1 MNYNYNYL
9 FLDLI
14 ITILLFLIIPF
25 ITFYKRE
32 KYYTKK
38 QRTIILV
45 LNSVFIEI
53 IYIIIQCCLIGDY
66 TIINFAPAVIY
77 YYINKLIWKKNRF
90 SDKVKKSE
98 SKNIFNK
105 IKLKSILLFIIFICL
120 IIYIIILNMNI
131 SQLNKR
137 AKQLKDNYNEL
148 SEEKEYYENILEKMN
163 NKLTF
168 YDEHIVFEVNDIPG
182 KYMSYNCMK
191 YIMQDRSYSYRAYNV
206 EQAKGKGL
214 TQYKCSALVELI
226 D

>member
-1 MNYNYNYL
+1 MNYNYNFL

-25 ITFYKRE
+25 IIFYKRE

-38 QRTIILV
+38 QRTIILI
-45 LNSVFIEI
+45 LNSFFIEI
-53 IYIIIQCCLIGDY
+53 IYIIIQCCLIGNY
-66 TIINFAPAVIY
+66 TLISFAPAVTY
-77 YYINKLIWKKNRF
+77 YYINKLIWKKNRY

-98 SKNIFNK
+98 NKNIFNK
-105 IKLKSILLFIIFICL
+105 IKLKSIIIFVMFICL
-120 IIYIIILNMNI
+120 IIYIIILNTNI
-131 SQLNKR
+131 IKLNKEI
-137 AKQLKDNYNEL
+137 KQLKDNYNEL
-148 SEEKEYYENILEKMN
+148 SEEKKYYENISEKMN
-163 NKLTF
+163 NKLNF
-168 YDEHIVFEVNDIPG
+168 YDEHIVFEISDIVG

-191 YIMQDRSYSYRAYNV
+191 YIVQDRSYSYRAYNI

>member
-1 MNYNYNYL
+1 MNYNYNFL

-25 ITFYKRE
+25 IIFYKRE

-38 QRTIILV
+38 QRTIILI
-45 LNSVFIEI
+45 LNSFFIEI
-53 IYIIIQCCLIGDY
+53 IYIIIQCYLIGNY
-66 TIINFAPAVIY
+66 TLISFAPAVTY
-77 YYINKLIWKKNRF
+77 YYINKLIWKKNRY

-98 SKNIFNK
+98 NKNIFNK
-105 IKLKSILLFIIFICL
+105 IKLKSIIIFIMFICL
-120 IIYIIILNMNI
+120 IIYIIILNTNI
-131 SQLNKR
+131 IKLNKEI
-137 AKQLKDNYNEL
+137 KQLKDNYNEL
-148 SEEKEYYENILEKMN
+148 SEEKKYYENISEKMN
-163 NKLTF
+163 NKLNF
-168 YDEHIVFEVNDIPG
+168 YDEHIVFEISDIAG

-191 YIMQDRSYSYRAYNV
+191 YIVQDRSYSYRAYNI

>member
-25 ITFYKRE
+25 VIFYKRE

-38 QRTIILV
+38 QRTIILI

-66 TIINFAPAVIY
+66 TLISFAPAVSY

-98 SKNIFNK
+98 NKNIFNK
-105 IKLKSILLFIIFICL
+105 IKLKSIILFIIFICL
-120 IIYIIILNMNI
+120 IVNVNIFCRFMAKTFVGFCHFYFAISFSVFSCNKSFILYDFPLILIIT
-131 SQLNKR
+131 
-137 AKQLKDNYNEL
+137 E
-148 SEEKEYYENILEKMN
+148 
-163 NKLTF
+163 
-168 YDEHIVFEVNDIPG
+168 
-182 KYMSYNCMK
+182 
-191 YIMQDRSYSYRAYNV
+191 
-206 EQAKGKGL
+206 
-214 TQYKCSALVELI
+214 
-226 D
+226 